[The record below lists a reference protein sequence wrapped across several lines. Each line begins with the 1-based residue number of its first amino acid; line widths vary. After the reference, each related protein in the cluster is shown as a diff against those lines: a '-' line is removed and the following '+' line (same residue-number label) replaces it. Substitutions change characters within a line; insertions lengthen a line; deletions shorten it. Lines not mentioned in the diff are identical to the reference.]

1 MKMKILY
8 LPCHS
13 VHEYD
18 EVRMFHEMGHE
29 IFSPG
34 AYFNP
39 QSDEFLRPGIPGLV
53 YDENVV
59 KQYDDL
65 GKLHPGKDQ
74 KDHLTKE
81 FVDNFDTVLVM
92 SLSRWVQ
99 GNWDAIKHKNVILRT
114 NGQSDE
120 SYERFVSEYR
130 KYGNF
135 KVVRYSPYERYFP
148 NYGGEDAMI
157 RFGKKLHEY
166 PLWEGDNLQLS
177 TLVQDMK
184 GRSEACSWEIFLEL
198 SKRINCKL
206 YGMSNEDAGD
216 LWFGK
221 KTSLSETLD
230 MLKYTRA
237 YFYGGT
243 KPANYTLNFI
253 EALCVGCPIVAL
265 GDKLGN
271 LPGQQTYEITNIIE
285 NGTDGFCG
293 DSVDELVEYT
303 QELFDNPTLA
313 KTMSDGSRRIADK
326 LFNEKNKKLE
336 WNEFFKQLI

>member
-1 MKMKILY
+1 MKILY

-59 KQYDDL
+59 KQYDDI
-65 GKLHPGKDQ
+65 GKVHPGKDQ
-74 KDHLTKE
+74 KDFLTKE
-81 FVDNFDTVLVM
+81 FVDNFDTIIVM
-92 SLSRWVQ
+92 SLSRWVER
-99 GNWDAIKHKNVILRT
+99 NWDVIKHKNVILRT

-120 SYERFVSEYR
+120 AYEEFVGKYR
-130 KYGNF
+130 KQGNF

-166 PLWEGDNLQLS
+166 PQWEGDNLQLS
-177 TLVQDMK
+177 TLVQNMK
-184 GRSEACSWEIFLEL
+184 GRSDACSWKIFLEV
-198 SKRINCKL
+198 SKRINSKL
-206 YGMSNEDAGD
+206 YGMANETAGD
-216 LWFGK
+216 LWIGK
-221 KTSLSETLD
+221 TTSLSETLD
-230 MLKYTRA
+230 MFKHTRA

-253 EALCVGCPIVAL
+253 EAICVGCPIVAL

-271 LPGQQTYEITNIIE
+271 LPKQQTYEITNIIE
-285 NGTDGFCG
+285 NGIDGFCG

-313 KTMSDGSRRIADK
+313 KTMSDGSRRIAET
-326 LFNEKNKKLE
+326 LFNEKEKKLE

>member
-1 MKMKILY
+1 
-8 LPCHS
+8 
-13 VHEYD
+13 
-18 EVRMFHEMGHE
+18 MGHE

-74 KDHLTKE
+74 KDYLTKE

-148 NYGGEDAMI
+148 NYGGEDAII

-271 LPGQQTYEITNIIE
+271 LLGQQTYEITNIIE

-326 LFNEKNKKLE
+326 LFNEKDKKLE

>member
-1 MKMKILY
+1 MKILY

-39 QSDEFLRPGIPGLV
+39 QCEEFLRPGIPGLK
-53 YDENVV
+53 YDEKVV
-59 KQYDDL
+59 EQYDDI
-65 GKLHPGKDQ
+65 GKVHPGKDQ
-74 KDHLTKE
+74 KDYLTKE
-81 FVDNFDTVLVM
+81 FVDNFDTIIVM
-92 SLSRWVQ
+92 SLSRWVER
-99 GNWDAIKHKNVILRT
+99 NWDEIKHKNVILRT

-120 SYERFVSEYR
+120 AYEEFVGKYR
-130 KYGNF
+130 KHGNF
-135 KVVRYSPYERYFP
+135 KVV

-216 LWFGK
+216 LWVGK
-221 KTSLSETLD
+221 TTSLSETLD

-303 QELFDNPTLA
+303 PELFDNPTLA
-313 KTMSDGSRRIADK
+313 KTMSGGSRRIAET

-336 WNEFFKQLI
+336 WNEFFNQL